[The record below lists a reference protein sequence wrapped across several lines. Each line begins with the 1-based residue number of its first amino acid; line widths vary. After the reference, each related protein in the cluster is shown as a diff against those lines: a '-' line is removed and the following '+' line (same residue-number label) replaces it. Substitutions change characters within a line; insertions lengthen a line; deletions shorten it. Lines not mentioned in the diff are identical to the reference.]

1 MIRPVNLRLTW
12 QYVVAF
18 VALMF
23 LCGMLH
29 EFAHHFAGA
38 AVCGGFG
45 TMTFNSFKLASGCE
59 SSPWRLW
66 PTLSGPLLTFAL
78 LWLGMV
84 SLRSADESRRQ
95 FGFALIFA
103 NFPVNRMG
111 FVLLGSNDEQWF
123 TRSTFGDSRIAFW
136 ATVLLVWAACVP
148 PLIAAYQSMGSRWR
162 GLWFAGFFLLPFA
175 FIALL
180 AGVILEDYLLLG
192 RQVLAGRIIGV
203 PYLAVAVGVVSLSIY
218 LGLRRHLIGPV
229 DMPASAPVSTT
240 AAT

>member
-1 MIRPVNLRLTW
+1 MNRPVHLRLTW
-12 QYVVAF
+12 RYVVAF
-18 VALMF
+18 VALIF
-23 LCGMLH
+23 VCGMLH

-45 TMTFNSFKLASGCE
+45 TMTLNSFKLVSGCE

-66 PTLSGPLLTFAL
+66 PSLAGPLLTFAL
-78 LWLGMV
+78 LWWGMAR
-84 SLRSADESRRQ
+84 LRSADESRRQ

-111 FVLLGSNDEQWF
+111 FVLLGWNDEQWF
-123 TRSTFGDSRIAFW
+123 AKSMYGDSRIVFW

-148 PLIAAYQSMGSRWR
+148 PLVVAYRSMTNRWR
-162 GLWFAGFFLLPFA
+162 ALWFVGFFLLPFA
-175 FIALL
+175 FIVLF
-180 AGVILEDYLLLG
+180 AGIILEDYLLLG
-192 RQVLAGRIIGV
+192 RQVLAAHIFGM

-218 LGLRRHLIGPV
+218 LGLRRHLI
-229 DMPASAPVSTT
+229 MPASSPVPTT